1 MSSPFRSYAKLITAG
16 QDRDATER
24 ERVKGAAVATE
35 LRRVIAPFFLR
46 REKRDV
52 LVQRGS
58 EEQQLQDAATS
69 SEPTSTQG
77 EIAHHGGEITL
88 GRDADTCL
96 SSVEYCTSRCI
107 IMKLESVCILS
118 AVWRLHQHAIF
129 MPKAL

>member
-1 MSSPFRSYAKLITAG
+1 MPSPFRSYAKLITAG

-77 EIAHHGGEITL
+77 EIPSSRR
-88 GRDADTCL
+88 RDH
-96 SSVEYCTSRCI
+96 S
-107 IMKLESVCILS
+107 
-118 AVWRLHQHAIF
+118 W
-129 MPKAL
+129 